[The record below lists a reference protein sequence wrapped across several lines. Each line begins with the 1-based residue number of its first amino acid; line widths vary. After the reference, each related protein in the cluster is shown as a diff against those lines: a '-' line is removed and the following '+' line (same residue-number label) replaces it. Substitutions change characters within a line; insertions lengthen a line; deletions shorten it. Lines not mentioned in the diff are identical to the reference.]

1 MSRAMS
7 GSPKT
12 AFGTVAKVIAAV
24 GMVTAPEDR
33 ATPKTIDIAE
43 IRAVI
48 DLVIGVMFQAY
59 AL

>member
-1 MSRAMS
+1 MFRATS
-7 GSPKT
+7 GSPNT
-12 AFGTVAKVIAAV
+12 ALGMLAKVISVV

-33 ATPKTIDIAE
+33 ATPKTIAMAE

-48 DLVIGVMFQAY
+48 DLVIGVISQAY